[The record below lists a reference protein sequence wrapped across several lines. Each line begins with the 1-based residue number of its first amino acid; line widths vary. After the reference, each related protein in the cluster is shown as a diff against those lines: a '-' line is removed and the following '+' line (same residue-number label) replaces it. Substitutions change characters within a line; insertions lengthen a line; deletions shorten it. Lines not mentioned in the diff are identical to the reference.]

1 MKAIK
6 QVLLLGLVAR
16 LSLLGWGCWQ
26 DSQSGLINYTDV
38 DYWVIK
44 DASDNIMNSKN
55 PFDRSTYRYTPFLAL
70 IILPF
75 YKSILAM
82 SKSNNNNAPINTV
95 IAIVDSIWAK
105 LIFITFDLLAGYLI
119 YKILLNN
126 NNNTTTSNR
135 TTAAPITNRR
145 ASFISAVFWILNPF
159 VMTISTRGNAES
171 ILVSLILSSLLFAMQ
186 GKIAFAGLVWGLSV
200 HWKIVP
206 LVLGPGILS
215 YLWHNYAHISASSAA
230 ANNKNNSNI
239 NVNSTI
245 PTTPQS
251 LRLQQYSPKSPSS
264 WLSSSR
270 QSSSVQ
276 GTPTK
281 TPTKNIRSLQL
292 TPVPLSSMAATAA
305 SLSNSDEII
314 NDDFD
319 VLSPS
324 LASLSPAKEYYTD
337 ATAAAAANSS
347 EPLLQQPQ
355 EHKAKEVSKAMTKA
369 FGRAHTQRK
378 QDRQELLKRVGIIF
392 FFCAFA
398 LVGLAVPSYISYR
411 WFGGRSYL
419 EEAWLYHIGR
429 LDHRHNF
436 SPYWFMI
443 YSELGLNG
451 GSINSDNSGNII
463 SGTALTETTSTTT
476 AVTTEIQ
483 TILQRGLQFI
493 PQTLL
498 ILRLGF
504 KAGHLS
510 LETVS
515 FLQLFLFV
523 SLNRVITSQYFCWY
537 LALLPLVF
545 NGLQRGSLNTALL
558 GSDVSGRLPHLLKTW
573 SSKRISI
580 IAPVFLLGG
589 WVALQSLWL
598 SEAYRLEFVADDPSS
613 YRKIFYWSLGMLAFN
628 VLIASTVLKAKF
640 IVGSLKGGAALAAT
654 TTTTLPATAGS
665 KASITRTRNFNGDAL
680 RVSASPLLGTPVK
693 VK

>member
-26 DSQSGLINYTDV
+26 DSQRGLINYTDV

-75 YKSILAM
+75 YKSILAV
-82 SKSNNNNAPINTV
+82 SNNNSNTTIN
-95 IAIVDSIWAK
+95 IAIAIIDKIWAK

-119 YKILLNN
+119 CKILLHSN
-126 NNNTTTSNR
+126 SNR
-135 TTAAPITNRR
+135 TTAATITSRR
-145 ASFISAVFWILNPF
+145 ASFLSAVFWILNPF

-171 ILVSLILSSLLFAMQ
+171 ILVSLILSSLLFTMQ
-186 GKIAFAGLVWGLSV
+186 GKTALAGLVWGLSI

-215 YLWHNYAHISASSAA
+215 YLWHNYAHITAA
-230 ANNKNNSNI
+230 TTTT
-239 NVNSTI
+239 VNSTI
-245 PTTPQS
+245 PTTPQA

-270 QSSSVQ
+270 QSSVQ
-276 GTPTK
+276 GTPTR

-292 TPVPLSSMAATAA
+292 TPVPLNSTAA
-305 SLSNSDEII
+305 AYSNSDEII

-319 VLSPS
+319 VISP
-324 LASLSPAKEYYTD
+324 SLSPAKEYTD
-337 ATAAAAANSS
+337 AAAANSS

-355 EHKAKEVSKAMTKA
+355 EHKAKEVGKAMTKA

-378 QDRQELLKRVGIIF
+378 EDRQELLKRVGNIF

-398 LVGLAVPSYISYR
+398 FVGLAVPSYISYR

-451 GSINSDNSGNII
+451 FNCGSINGGGGSDH
-463 SGTALTETTSTTT
+463 TSSSSSSSS
-476 AVTTEIQ
+476 TEIQ
-483 TILQRGLQFI
+483 TIVQRGLQFI

-537 LALLPLVF
+537 LALLPMVF
-545 NGLQRGSLNTALL
+545 NGLQRGSLNEALL
-558 GSDVSGRLPHLLKTW
+558 GSNLSGRLPHLLKTW

-580 IAPVFLLGG
+580 ITPVFLLAG
-589 WVALQSLWL
+589 WVAFQSLWL
-598 SEAYRLEFVADDPSS
+598 SEAYRLEFVGDDPSS
-613 YRKIFYWSLGMLAFN
+613 YRKIFYWGLGMLAFN

-640 IVGSLKGGAALAAT
+640 IVGSLKGGAASATAAAGGTKAT
-654 TTTTLPATAGS
+654 T
-665 KASITRTRNFNGDAL
+665 TRTRNFNGNVL
-680 RVSASPLLGTPVK
+680 RVSASLLGTPVT